1 MPKRTDYK
9 MNLDIPTYQKINN
22 SFRKRLIYHS
32 GIDCGFF
39 VELNYMLN
47 AMLYC
52 LEKGYRFQLYSEDA
66 NYGTGYYHQE
76 FNRLAPQ
83 ERKDAII
90 RLLASVDILLHSRAF
105 IGTITSGPSVFIMKV
120 RADEPSVTAI
130 DCLREM
136 LPDCL
141 SLTIDERA
149 TISREMMT
157 R

>member
-1 MPKRTDYK
+1 MSHRRSTRALVLVMQKRTDYK

-52 LEKGYRFQLYSEDA
+52 LEKGY
-66 NYGTGYYHQE
+66 YHQE

-83 ERKDAII
+83 EKKDAII

>member
-1 MPKRTDYK
+1 

-52 LEKGYRFQLYSEDA
+52 LEKGY
-66 NYGTGYYHQE
+66 YHQE

-83 ERKDAII
+83 EKKDAII

>member
-1 MPKRTDYK
+1 MQKRTDYK

-52 LEKGYRFQLYSEDA
+52 LE
-66 NYGTGYYHQE
+66 TGYYHQE

-83 ERKDAII
+83 EKKDAII

>member
-52 LEKGYRFQLYSEDA
+52 LEKGY
-66 NYGTGYYHQE
+66 YHQE

-83 ERKDAII
+83 EKKDAII